1 MTKYY
6 FFIFLFVASFHLKSS
21 DIIKI
26 RDLYYKASVD
36 KDDAETFYKTIH
48 SALKLDKYLIAGY
61 QGMSH
66 MIKANFAFNPYN
78 KLSYF
83 IKGKNLLDE
92 AISSDSKNIELRF
105 LRFSVQTNAPA
116 FLGYSGKINEDKK
129 EIMLAYH
136 QLTDEDLKTRIK
148 KFMNESSS
156 VSKAEKKIFN

>member
-1 MTKYY
+1 MNKSILFYL
-6 FFIFLFVASFHLKSS
+6 FLFATVSLQSI

-26 RDLYYKASVD
+26 RDLYYKASVN
-36 KDDAETFYKTIH
+36 KSDAETFFETIH
-48 SALKLDKYLIAGY
+48 STPKIDKFLLAGY

-66 MIKANFAFNPYN
+66 MIKANYAFNPYN

-92 AISSDSKNIELRF
+92 AITADPKNIELRF

-116 FLGYSGKINEDKK
+116 FLGYGGKVNEDKK

-136 QLTDEDLKTRIK
+136 HLVDEDLKARIK

-156 VSKAEKKIFN
+156 VSKTERQVFI